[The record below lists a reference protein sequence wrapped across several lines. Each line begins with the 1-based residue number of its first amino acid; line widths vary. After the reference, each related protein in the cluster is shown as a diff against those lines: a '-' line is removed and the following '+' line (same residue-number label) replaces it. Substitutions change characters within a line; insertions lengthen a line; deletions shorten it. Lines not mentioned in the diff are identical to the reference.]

1 VASLGSAVASLATP
15 LLEKA
20 PGGSSIAAAAPA
32 AQAMLQGA
40 FHYLAAHLPGVGG
53 SSSSSSSSDS
63 GSGSDSV
70 YAGAPEAD
78 PLHSADSQHLQDIE
92 AELGLNGVVAGGS
105 TPHAQQQQQQ
115 QGTAAPLPKGL

>member
-1 VASLGSAVASLATP
+1 VASLATP

-53 SSSSSSSSDS
+53 SSSSSSSSSDS

-70 YAGAPEAD
+70 YAGAFEAD
-78 PLHSADSQHLQDIE
+78 PLHGADSQHLQDIE
-92 AELGLNGVVAGGS
+92 AELGLNGVVAGGT

-115 QGTAAPLPKGL
+115 STAVPLPKSL